1 MNLNGIKKRLE
12 TLAGRAKHPKASLI
26 MATHPVDD
34 LTALANLHRSD
45 KGDLWFQRHNYT
57 RVYNA
62 LFENIRDRP
71 LRFLELGLLHRA
83 DRSWINVAARES
95 GGAIGH
101 RAPSL
106 EMWSSYFPRASIVGF
121 DINEF
126 PGVSV
131 PRCTILQGDMANR
144 DDLARL
150 TRDGVPFDV
159 ILDDASHAS
168 HHQQI
173 AFGFLFRALSPGGM
187 YIIEDLNFQPSEV
200 EKPDAVKTK
209 AILRDWWR
217 TGRIQSPYM
226 TPEEQTYLDDHIE
239 RVEFFDSAVRGNLD
253 LFSGALAVIWKRAV
267 SPAPG

>member
-1 MNLNGIKKRLE
+1 MKLSGIKKRLE
-12 TLAGRAKHPKASLI
+12 TVAGRAKHPKAFLI
-26 MATHPVDD
+26 KATHPTDD

-62 LFENIRDRP
+62 LFEAMRNEPI
-71 LRFLELGLLHRA
+71 RFLELGLLHRA
-83 DRSWINVAARES
+83 DRSWKNVAARER
-95 GGAIGH
+95 GGAVGN

-131 PRCTILQGDMANR
+131 PRCTILQGDMSNR
-144 DDLARL
+144 DDLAKL
-150 TRDGVPFDV
+150 TRDGLPFDV

-173 AFGFLFRALSPGGM
+173 AFGCLFNSLSPGGM
-187 YIIEDLNFQPSEV
+187 YIIEDLNFQPAEV
-200 EKPDAVKTK
+200 EKPDSVKTK

-217 TGRIQSPYM
+217 TGRIQSPYL
-226 TPEEQTYLDDHIE
+226 TDEEQIDLNKQIE
-239 RVEFFDSAVRGNLD
+239 RIEFFDSAVNGSID
-253 LFSGALAVIWKRAV
+253 LFSGALAVIWKR
-267 SPAPG
+267 S

>member
-1 MNLNGIKKRLE
+1 MKLSGIKKRLA
-12 TLAGRAKHPKASLI
+12 TVAGRAKNPKAFLI
-26 MATHPVDD
+26 KATHPTDD

-62 LFENIRDRP
+62 LFEAVRNEPI
-71 LRFLELGLLHRA
+71 RFLELGLLHRA
-83 DRSWINVAARES
+83 DRSWKNVAARER
-95 GGAIGH
+95 GGAVGN

-106 EMWSSYFPRASIVGF
+106 EMWSSYFPRANIVGF

-131 PRCTILQGDMANR
+131 PRCTILQGDMSSR
-144 DDLARL
+144 EDLAQV

-173 AFGFLFRALSPGGM
+173 AFGYLFKALAPGGM
-187 YIIEDLNFQPSEV
+187 YIIEDLNFQPAEV
-200 EKPDAVKTK
+200 EKPDSVKTK

-217 TGRIQSPYM
+217 TGRIQSPYL
-226 TPEEQTYLDDHIE
+226 TEDEQNYLNGQIE
-239 RVEFFDSAVRGNLD
+239 RIEFFDSAVNGSID
-253 LFSGALAVIWKRAV
+253 LFSGALAVIWKKRH
-267 SPAPG
+267 